1 MRLSEKGHT
10 YVLFAI
16 VVITCA
22 LGSLSQTATN
32 SMLTG
37 ICAEF
42 FIDAGEGQWLTTVYM
57 LVMGIT
63 VPVVTFLARRMSVK
77 RLVCLAL
84 GLFLAGSAVD
94 LIARTFFT
102 LVLGRVLQAVATGI
116 TLPLVQ
122 SLAMTR
128 FPRERTGTT
137 MGIAGIAM
145 GFAPNIGPII
155 GGALVDSWGWRS
167 FYGLLIGALVLL
179 ALACALLVREE
190 GDGSAGAVLDVPS
203 LALSTLGFG
212 GLLLAASNAA
222 NMPLSSEGVWVP
234 ALSGACCV
242 AAFLVR
248 QNRISHPL
256 IYLGVFRA
264 RQYRAAF
271 VAQNCLFA
279 SFMGITLIVPLF
291 VQGIC
296 GLSALDAGIVFVPAT
311 VIALFLNPLAGL
323 LTDRVGARA
332 VTVTGAVLLAV
343 GAASMM
349 FVDAATPLWLLTAM
363 QAVRALGVSTLV
375 GPLNSWGLSGLL
387 PANTM
392 DGSVFF
398 ATARQVCASLGTA
411 LMMLLV
417 VSVPAS
423 LALAGM
429 GGAEAAVWGYR
440 AAFALS
446 AALSLAVL
454 IVAVWKIR

>member
-10 YVLFAI
+10 YALFAI

-167 FYGLLIGALVLL
+167 FYGLLVGALVLL
-179 ALACALLVREE
+179 A
-190 GDGSAGAVLDVPS
+190 
-203 LALSTLGFG
+203 
-212 GLLLAASNAA
+212 
-222 NMPLSSEGVWVP
+222 
-234 ALSGACCV
+234 
-242 AAFLVR
+242 
-248 QNRISHPL
+248 
-256 IYLGVFRA
+256 
-264 RQYRAAF
+264 
-271 VAQNCLFA
+271 FA
-279 SFMGITLIVPLF
+279 
-291 VQGIC
+291 
-296 GLSALDAGIVFVPAT
+296 
-311 VIALFLNPLAGL
+311 
-323 LTDRVGARA
+323 
-332 VTVTGAVLLAV
+332 
-343 GAASMM
+343 
-349 FVDAATPLWLLTAM
+349 
-363 QAVRALGVSTLV
+363 
-375 GPLNSWGLSGLL
+375 
-387 PANTM
+387 
-392 DGSVFF
+392 
-398 ATARQVCASLGTA
+398 
-411 LMMLLV
+411 
-417 VSVPAS
+417 
-423 LALAGM
+423 
-429 GGAEAAVWGYR
+429 
-440 AAFALS
+440 
-446 AALSLAVL
+446 
-454 IVAVWKIR
+454 

>member
-10 YVLFAI
+10 YALFAI

-179 ALACALLVREE
+179 ALACALFVREE

-296 GLSALDAGIVFVPAT
+296 GLSALDAGIVFVPAS
-311 VIALFLNPLAGL
+311 L

-332 VTVTGAVLLAV
+332 VTVTGAVLLVV

>member
-1 MRLSEKGHT
+1 
-10 YVLFAI
+10 
-16 VVITCA
+16 
-22 LGSLSQTATN
+22 
-32 SMLTG
+32 MLTG

-122 SLAMTR
+122 SLAMTC

-179 ALACALLVREE
+179 VLACALLVREE

-212 GLLLAASNAA
+212 GCSWRHR
-222 NMPLSSEGVWVP
+222 MRRTCRCP
-234 ALSGACCV
+234 
-242 AAFLVR
+242 
-248 QNRISHPL
+248 
-256 IYLGVFRA
+256 
-264 RQYRAAF
+264 
-271 VAQNCLFA
+271 
-279 SFMGITLIVPLF
+279 
-291 VQGIC
+291 
-296 GLSALDAGIVFVPAT
+296 
-311 VIALFLNPLAGL
+311 
-323 LTDRVGARA
+323 ARA
-332 VTVTGAVLLAV
+332 CG
-343 GAASMM
+343 
-349 FVDAATPLWLLTAM
+349 F
-363 QAVRALGVSTLV
+363 R
-375 GPLNSWGLSGLL
+375 
-387 PANTM
+387 
-392 DGSVFF
+392 
-398 ATARQVCASLGTA
+398 R
-411 LMMLLV
+411 
-417 VSVPAS
+417 
-423 LALAGM
+423 
-429 GGAEAAVWGYR
+429 
-440 AAFALS
+440 
-446 AALSLAVL
+446 
-454 IVAVWKIR
+454 

>member
-10 YVLFAI
+10 YALFAI

-42 FIDAGEGQWLTTVYM
+42 SIDAGEGQWLTTVYM

-63 VPVVTFLARRMSVK
+63 VPAVTFLARRMSVK

-128 FPRERTGTT
+128 FPRERTGAT

-179 ALACALLVREE
+179 ALACALFVREE

-279 SFMGITLIVPLF
+279 SFMGIALIVPLF

-311 VIALFLNPLAGL
+311 V
-323 LTDRVGARA
+323 
-332 VTVTGAVLLAV
+332 TGAVLLVV

-423 LALAGM
+423 LALTGM

>member
-10 YVLFAI
+10 YALFAI

-42 FIDAGEGQWLTTVYM
+42 SIDAGEGQWLTTVYM

-63 VPVVTFLARRMSVK
+63 VPAVTFLARRMSVK

-128 FPRERTGTT
+128 FPRERTGAT

-179 ALACALLVREE
+179 ALACALFVREE
-190 GDGSAGAVLDVPS
+190 G
-203 LALSTLGFG
+203 
-212 GLLLAASNAA
+212 AA
-222 NMPLSSEGVWVP
+222 VP
-234 ALSGACCV
+234 ALCWTCRRWHFPRSVSAACSWRHRMRRTC
-242 AAFLVR
+242 R
-248 QNRISHPL
+248 CP
-256 IYLGVFRA
+256 
-264 RQYRAAF
+264 
-271 VAQNCLFA
+271 
-279 SFMGITLIVPLF
+279 
-291 VQGIC
+291 
-296 GLSALDAGIVFVPAT
+296 
-311 VIALFLNPLAGL
+311 
-323 LTDRVGARA
+323 ARA
-332 VTVTGAVLLAV
+332 CG
-343 GAASMM
+343 
-349 FVDAATPLWLLTAM
+349 F
-363 QAVRALGVSTLV
+363 R
-375 GPLNSWGLSGLL
+375 
-387 PANTM
+387 
-392 DGSVFF
+392 
-398 ATARQVCASLGTA
+398 R
-411 LMMLLV
+411 
-417 VSVPAS
+417 
-423 LALAGM
+423 
-429 GGAEAAVWGYR
+429 
-440 AAFALS
+440 
-446 AALSLAVL
+446 
-454 IVAVWKIR
+454 